1 MTSVTGEDDPSVR
14 EQGSEN
20 TVTSLSGQ
28 CVHTITME
36 IECCA
41 SFWLQ
46 TCRLFKHTEL
56 DFRVKFQCKC
66 QAGLV

>member
-1 MTSVTGEDDPSVR
+1 MVTVEDDPVVR
-14 EQGSEN
+14 ERGRES

-28 CVHTITME
+28 CVHTITVE

-41 SFWLQ
+41 SFQ
-46 TCRLFKHTEL
+46 SQAGSLFKHAEL

-66 QAGLV
+66 QARLV